1 MYGCYVK
8 FIKIHLLL
16 SQNPN
21 HTKQLFMKHLL
32 FITLL
37 QFFIAVNIARAQED
51 CKVLLDSLKGT
62 YTGECKNGKANGNG
76 KAVGINSYDGEFKN
90 GLPEGKGKYTWSN
103 GDYYYGGWKKGQKE
117 GKGELHQ
124 FDKGK
129 ENVVRGYWK
138 KDNFRGEYE
147 HAYVITNVTS
157 EIGRVQIAK
166 MSDNEASI
174 TVTVESLA
182 TSSSL
187 ARGSFQTSTIMTAH
201 QVTRGQYVSKS
212 SNALTNKEI
221 TTFRGVIFPF
231 RCTFNFG
238 NSMIEIEFFEKGA
251 WDIMVPINK

>member
-1 MYGCYVK
+1 
-8 FIKIHLLL
+8 
-16 SQNPN
+16 
-21 HTKQLFMKHLL
+21 MKHLL
-32 FITLL
+32 LITLL
-37 QFFIAVNIARAQED
+37 QFAVNIVWAQEG
-51 CKVLLDSLKGT
+51 CKVLPDSLKGT

-76 KAVGINSYDGEFKN
+76 KAVGVNSYDGEFKN

-103 GDYYYGGWKKGQKE
+103 GNYYYGSWKKGEKD

-124 FDKGK
+124 FDNGK
-129 ENVVRGYWK
+129 ENVVKGYWR
-138 KDNFRGEYE
+138 KDNFKGEYE
-147 HAYVITNVTS
+147 HPYVITNVTS

-174 TVTVESLA
+174 AVTVESLA
-182 TSSSL
+182 TGGSLSS
-187 ARGSFQTSTIMTAH
+187 GTFQTSTIMTAH